1 MLAGS
6 ISPSNSEKI
15 CLTIL
20 AHHVGQHVQPAAVRH
35 ADHHF
40 GHVVGGGALQ
50 NLLQNGQRGFAA
62 FQREALLAHE
72 AGMQEVLELLG
83 GDQVA
88 QRAHARVAA
97 SSGQW
102 LASGSMRCCS
112 QRFCSGTWMFMY
124 SQPILP
130 Q

>member
-1 MLAGS
+1 MPMT
-6 ISPSNSEKI
+6 ISWTLSSAARSSN
-15 CLTIL
+15 L
-20 AHHVGQHVQPAAVRH
+20 VQDRE
-35 ADHHF
+35 
-40 GHVVGGGALQ
+40 
-50 NLLQNGQRGFAA
+50 RGFAA
-62 FQREALLAHE
+62 FEREALLADE
-72 AGMQEVLELLG
+72 AGVQEMLELFGLRSG
-83 GDQVA
+83 CAGCA
-88 QRAHARVAA
+88 ARVSR